1 MKDRKYA
8 NLIFMKRAIF
18 LILML
23 PILFFFSATKLIH
36 FSKDILFTGEEVA
49 CEGLDPCFL
58 ASVSKEPLRF
68 IGNGGEAI
76 AFVTSDNQYVLKFFL
91 KNHLRKTRHFHSKKQ
106 LRQLIFG
113 KNKVNHPEKVF
124 EKYVWAYKHLPL
136 ETGVIG
142 IHSPN
147 KGPGNIPPCKLIDYR
162 NKEHEIDLNQFAFV
176 VQKKAE
182 IIENFESSP
191 VDLKKAEAKLLE
203 LFTTLAKKGFVS
215 KSLVFNPAN
224 FAILNDKALMIDL
237 GKLEFAPDGASYE
250 IEEANLQKRY
260 YKWKQKQTL

>member
-1 MKDRKYA
+1 
-8 NLIFMKRAIF
+8 MKRAIF

-36 FSKDILFTGEEVA
+36 FSKDILFTGEGVA
-49 CEGLDPCFL
+49 CEDLDPCFL
-58 ASVSKEPLRF
+58 ASLSKEPLRF

-76 AFVTSDNQYVLKFFL
+76 AFVTPDNQYVLKFFL
-91 KNHLRKTRHFHSKKQ
+91 KKHLRKSRHFQSKKQ
-106 LRQLIFG
+106 FRQLVFG
-113 KNKVNHPEKVF
+113 KRKVNHPEKVF
-124 EKYVWAYKHLPL
+124 EKYLWAYKYLPL

-142 IHSPN
+142 IHAPKN
-147 KGPGNIPPCKLIDYR
+147 GPGNIPPCKLIDYR
-162 NKEHEIDLNQFAFV
+162 NKEHEIDLNKFAFA

-182 IIENFESSP
+182 IVESFTSPLAFEK
-191 VDLKKAEAKLLE
+191 VEALLLE

-260 YKWKQKQTL
+260 YKWKQKQAL